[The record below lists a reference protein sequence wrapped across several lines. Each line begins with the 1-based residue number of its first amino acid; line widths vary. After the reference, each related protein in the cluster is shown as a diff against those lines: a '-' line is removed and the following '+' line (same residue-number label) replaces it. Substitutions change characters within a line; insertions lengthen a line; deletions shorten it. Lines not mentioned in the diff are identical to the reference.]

1 VSKMLVTCVL
11 VVLCLVVVQ
20 AAFAEGAAVVPDV
33 QPQLL
38 ASLSTPLPTL
48 TSSQFEALQATK
60 SDSPEKGGCM
70 SAFAGCIADVPMGQF
85 DNSGVKANW
94 GRSILRFLV
103 VGRVYDSYK
112 AYTGE
117 TAEEYVG
124 VASLEKGTETP
135 SEGGIAP
142 GFKSCLF
149 AGVPG
154 GQLMN
159 SGYEVPTRSWLRVI
173 PYLGWAVQI
182 YDGAKAYSGETL
194 NEYVQF

>member
-1 VSKMLVTCVL
+1 MSKTLVTCLL

-33 QPQLL
+33 QPELL

-48 TSSQFEALQATK
+48 TSSQFEALQATS
-60 SDSPEKGGCM
+60 SDTEKGGCM
-70 SAFAGCIADVPMGQF
+70 AAFAGCIADIPMGQF
-85 DNSGVKANW
+85 DNSGVKVNW

-124 VASLEKGTETP
+124 VPSIEQGTETP
-135 SEGGIAP
+135 ADGGI
-142 GFKSCLF
+142 GSGLKSCLF

-159 SGYEVPTRSWLRVI
+159 SGYDVPARAWLRVI

-182 YDGAKAYSGETL
+182 YDGAKAYGGETL
-194 NEYVQF
+194 NEYVEF